1 MKNKIGQVA
10 GPKALITVLDFTK
23 VSNAL
28 VQKELDLN
36 KKGLTDLCLFYCS
49 LNPVLK
55 SKSLIFKAL
64 KSSIRL
70 TIEQYKNNREN
81 IEDII
86 SEALFL
92 LKKASIKYFEKNRD
106 CNFEQFAI
114 VHIRE
119 GIKGYRNKWNGFS
132 SSDRNELIHSAIR
145 AIKKQNCHSTER
157 LTYEEAK
164 HLAKHFNLCDIGG
177 YKIIWDLENIHFE
190 KQSEWKIINSSD
202 SEKKIHVVDNIKMC
216 GDTPTLGSSLSNF
229 IKSYHNSPENISSGE
244 IYKINEERKNKLD
257 IFKNFEKI
265 YCNSEI
271 KKNIFK
277 KRMFCQK
284 EEEVKLK
291 YLSNLFGISI
301 QRISLIEKK
310 LKEEFKNFY
319 TVEKNKTEDIK

>member
-119 GIKGYRNKWNGFS
+119 GIKG
-132 SSDRNELIHSAIR
+132 
-145 AIKKQNCHSTER
+145 
-157 LTYEEAK
+157 
-164 HLAKHFNLCDIGG
+164 
-177 YKIIWDLENIHFE
+177 
-190 KQSEWKIINSSD
+190 
-202 SEKKIHVVDNIKMC
+202 V
-216 GDTPTLGSSLSNF
+216 
-229 IKSYHNSPENISSGE
+229 
-244 IYKINEERKNKLD
+244 
-257 IFKNFEKI
+257 
-265 YCNSEI
+265 
-271 KKNIFK
+271 
-277 KRMFCQK
+277 
-284 EEEVKLK
+284 
-291 YLSNLFGISI
+291 
-301 QRISLIEKK
+301 
-310 LKEEFKNFY
+310 
-319 TVEKNKTEDIK
+319 